1 MMDLLSIVPY
11 YDGHLCAALAGE
23 DGLRVTLGAI
33 TYQHDRGYFRRQGVR
48 NRPGLDIAARLPLPA
63 ALLRPLKA
71 LEATLNL
78 AALAPRFVVSRP
90 DVVHVQFLPLMELG
104 IPIERWVLRAV
115 RALGIKVV
123 HTVHNVLPPATERVT
138 TVGRHRSL
146 YREVYE
152 FADALICHNER
163 AKTRL
168 VREFGVSPERV
179 RVIPHGPLFE
189 CLCSETREEAR
200 GRLGLEADECLVL
213 LQGILRPYKGV
224 SFLLKAWREVAGS
237 GRSPRLAIVGTGKN
251 ESMRSIRDDV
261 AALGIG
267 SSVRLEFKFVTVE
280 ELGRWYRAS
289 DVLVY
294 PYSEATTSGALMTG
308 ITYGK
313 AIVATTT
320 PAVSQLLRDGENAL
334 LVDYGDVSGLAGA
347 LRRLISDDRFRHRL
361 AKQAQDLWATVPR
374 WPAVARQT
382 REYYEA
388 VMASDGTVRTVPH
401 GKHGDERGEF
411 SGF

>member
-1 MMDLLSIVPY
+1 
-11 YDGHLCAALAGE
+11 
-23 DGLRVTLGAI
+23 
-33 TYQHDRGYFRRQGVR
+33 
-48 NRPGLDIAARLPLPA
+48 
-63 ALLRPLKA
+63 
-71 LEATLNL
+71 
-78 AALAPRFVVSRP
+78 
-90 DVVHVQFLPLMELG
+90 
-104 IPIERWVLRAV
+104 
-115 RALGIKVV
+115 
-123 HTVHNVLPPATERVT
+123 
-138 TVGRHRSL
+138 
-146 YREVYE
+146 
-152 FADALICHNER
+152 
-163 AKTRL
+163 
-168 VREFGVSPERV
+168 
-179 RVIPHGPLFE
+179 
-189 CLCSETREEAR
+189 
-200 GRLGLEADECLVL
+200 LGLEADECLVL
-213 LQGILRPYKGV
+213 LQGVLRPYKGV

-361 AKQAQDLWATVPR
+361 AKEAQDLWATIPR

-388 VMASDGTVRTVPH
+388 VMASDGTVQTVPH
-401 GKHGDERGEF
+401 GKRGDERGEF